1 MIESGIGI
9 RNPLFFMGV
18 VERNDDPRLEGRV
31 QVRAFSV
38 HGKNHQNEVPTTDL
52 PWAVCVAGNYSPN
65 NPPPKLNSFVYGMFL
80 DGRDAQHPL
89 ILGLI
94 PTQFAEV
101 IDPAKNGWGVI
112 PDKDGNV
119 SAHGSSPRDF
129 GSPQNSNLA
138 RGENLN
144 DTYIE
149 SQELNRVLGSRI
161 AGTDETWDEPPTA
174 YAAQYP
180 YNKVVETAKHSVEID
195 DTPGAERIMIHHD
208 SGSYIQMDSSGS
220 VSYKSMK
227 DTSDVRLENESIY
240 VGGKSIVHINGD
252 SHVYVHGNKTEEVN
266 GDYRLL
272 VKGNAEFGV
281 GGQMNLNAGDQIQAR
296 AADIKLDAN
305 VSTLTIK
312 AKKNIHIGSDET
324 ILMHTNFMN
333 QTALLNFD
341 TFVGFDY
348 NLTSGRDCITSSS
361 NIFATANGSMPSET
375 IAGSV
380 GIHLKSLTAP
390 INLDSST
397 VVSMKAPTVNMDSV
411 INLASGFSSS
421 ASAAIQILPTFK
433 PSPAIMPQ
441 PPTKSTSLTQHKKS
455 GTSSVSGLSG
465 VFDDKLK

>member
-220 VSYKSMK
+220 VSYK
-227 DTSDVRLENESIY
+227 
-240 VGGKSIVHINGD
+240 
-252 SHVYVHGNKTEEVN
+252 
-266 GDYRLL
+266 
-272 VKGNAEFGV
+272 
-281 GGQMNLNAGDQIQAR
+281 
-296 AADIKLDAN
+296 
-305 VSTLTIK
+305 
-312 AKKNIHIGSDET
+312 
-324 ILMHTNFMN
+324 
-333 QTALLNFD
+333 
-341 TFVGFDY
+341 
-348 NLTSGRDCITSSS
+348 
-361 NIFATANGSMPSET
+361 
-375 IAGSV
+375 
-380 GIHLKSLTAP
+380 
-390 INLDSST
+390 
-397 VVSMKAPTVNMDSV
+397 
-411 INLASGFSSS
+411 
-421 ASAAIQILPTFK
+421 
-433 PSPAIMPQ
+433 
-441 PPTKSTSLTQHKKS
+441 
-455 GTSSVSGLSG
+455 
-465 VFDDKLK
+465 